1 MKIYETEKI
10 NIIRNIENETIN
22 DLRSID
28 LEWMEIEGFSEITNS
43 KEEMKDLKLNKIILT
58 IKQILWNDI
67 EINTITWKSHL
78 VYFVIILLK
87 RQIIIIQEFSIIINK
102 LIAIREVSSKNLPL
116 IYYLVTKNEGKKK
129 KIILKKWLGDL
140 LNFLQDITPETISL
154 EATIETYK
162 QYFSENI
169 DNYWD
174 HYINCVQSLNDYPE
188 YIEETLANTE
198 DSELIAVLPWV
209 TIDQKKEIVRYLL
222 NKCLENLKKPISE
235 ENFYKEIRQYSLF
248 DEFPPSLNIIQNK
261 LKDIDPKP
269 VNPNIFEK
277 VPQQLIKEIAP
288 KFVYSITNPETDPKI
303 KIFFPG
309 GKGIGHSAILIKT
322 KFGTLL
328 FDFGMSVV
336 NNTIPSWY
344 PLLDHVDGLFLSHAH
359 LDHSGSIPL
368 LLRNDRDLPI
378 FGTSATK
385 YLCSMLWKDSSR
397 IISDNYKLERVKQ
410 SRKDTVLSQI
420 VSPFNIDNALNNF
433 HEIKTKE
440 TVSVLPNIEVTA
452 YEASHLFGSVG
463 YDINISGKR
472 IFYTGDFNLE
482 GTAIFPQIQ
491 FPTKDA
497 DTVIFDGT
505 YYGRDS
511 TTSETK
517 SSTRQ
522 NLKKILKNSKR
533 VLIPAFS
540 IGRSQE
546 MLYNL
551 HKINAEKDW
560 KIYVAGMASKVATI
574 LKLESRNIVLTSSV
588 SEDQFEEKTI
598 VIGGQGMLQGGLS
611 RRLFEYS
618 KEDPKTSVI
627 LCGYQAPSTFGFNLL
642 EKHPYIKKN
651 YQQEVYKVPV
661 SGHTQGKQLDT
672 FIDNLSGKKIMVH
685 TPEGSYEGR
694 KREDILIPSEITPA
708 TM

>member
-1 MKIYETEKI
+1 M
-10 NIIRNIENETIN
+10 
-22 DLRSID
+22 RSID
-28 LEWMEIEGFSEITNS
+28 LEWREIEGFNEITNP
-43 KEEMKDLKLNKIILT
+43 KEEIIDLKLNKIILT

-67 EINTITWKSHL
+67 EINTILWKEHL
-78 VYFVIILLK
+78 VYLVIILLK
-87 RQIIIIQEFSIIINK
+87 RQIIVKQEFSIIINK
-102 LIAIREVSSKNLPL
+102 LIAIREISNENLPL
-116 IYYLVTKNEGKKK
+116 IYYLVSKKEVKK
-129 KIILKKWLGDL
+129 KIISIKKWLRDL
-140 LNFLQDITPETISL
+140 LNFVQDITPETISL
-154 EATIETYK
+154 GVSIEIYK
-162 QYFSENI
+162 QFFSENI
-169 DNYWD
+169 ENYWN
-174 HYINCVQSLNDYPE
+174 HYINCVQSLNEYPE
-188 YIEETLANTE
+188 YLEDTLANTE

-209 TIDQKKEIVRYLL
+209 DVDQKKEIVSYLL
-222 NKCLENLKKPISE
+222 SKTLENLEKPIKE
-235 ENFYKEIRQYSLF
+235 ENFYKKVSKISLF
-248 DEFPPSLNIIQNK
+248 DAFPPSFNIIREK
-261 LKDIDPKP
+261 LNDLDPKP

-277 VPQQLIKEIAP
+277 VPSRLIKEIVP

-336 NNTIPSWY
+336 NNTVPSWL
-344 PLLDHVDGLFLSHAH
+344 PLLDYVDGLFLSHAH
-359 LDHSGSIPL
+359 LDHSGAIPL
-368 LLRNDRDLPI
+368 LLRNDKDLPI

-397 IISDNYKLERVKQ
+397 IISDNYKLERIKQ
-410 SRKDTVLSQI
+410 SKKETILSQM
-420 VSPFNIDNALNNF
+420 VSPYNIDNALNNF

-440 TVSVLPNIEVTA
+440 TINVLPNIEVTA
-452 YEASHLFGSVG
+452 YKASHLFGSVG

-482 GTAIFPQIQ
+482 GTAIFPKIQ
-491 FPTKDA
+491 FPTQDA

-505 YYGRDS
+505 YYGRDNS
-511 TTSETK
+511 ASEKK
-517 SSTRQ
+517 SSTSQ

-560 KIYVAGMASKVATI
+560 KIYVVGMASKVATI
-574 LKLESRNIVLTSSV
+574 LKLKSPNIVLTSSI
-588 SEDQFEEKTI
+588 SEEQFEEKTI

-611 RRLFEYS
+611 RRLLESS
-618 KEDPKTSVI
+618 KEDPKTGVI

-642 EKHPYIKKN
+642 EKHPYIINN
-651 YQQEVYKVPV
+651 YQQEVHKVPV

-672 FIDNLSGKKIMVH
+672 FIDDLSGKKIMVH
-685 TPEGSYEGR
+685 APEGSYEGR
-694 KREDILIPSEITPA
+694 KREDILIPSEIPS
-708 TM
+708 TML